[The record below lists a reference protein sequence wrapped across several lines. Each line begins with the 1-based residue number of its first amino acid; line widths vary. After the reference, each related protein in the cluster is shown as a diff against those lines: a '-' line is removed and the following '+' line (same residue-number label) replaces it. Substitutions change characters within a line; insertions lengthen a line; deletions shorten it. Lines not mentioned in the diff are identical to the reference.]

1 MASPARQLSARN
13 RISFER
19 RAGDA
24 AALLGGL
31 CLVAAC
37 GLVARDGEVGSLE
50 TAAFRLVNDLPDGLT
65 PVMQGAQYLG
75 VLAVGPVVAVAAL
88 ALRRYRLGLAA
99 VLVTAGKIAGERV
112 VWRFVVRS
120 RPGTS
125 IVDAIVRAGTPT
137 TGQSFVSGHVVLT
150 TGLAWIVTPY
160 LRGRWRV
167 VPGALAGLVAFARI
181 YLGAHAPLDVVGGVG
196 LGAAIGGAANLIVGV
211 PGTTKDPALAP
222 AGESA

>member
-1 MASPARQLSARN
+1 M
-13 RISFER
+13 SFER
-19 RAGDA
+19 RAVDG

-31 CLVAAC
+31 CLLAAC
-37 GLVARDGEVGSLE
+37 GLIARDGEVHQLE
-50 TAAFRLVNDLPDGLT
+50 TAAFRIVNDLPDGLT
-65 PVMQGAQYLG
+65 PVMQGAQFLG
-75 VLAVGPVVAVAAL
+75 VLAVGPVVALGAF

-99 VLVTAGKIAGERV
+99 VLVTVGKLVAERV
-112 VWRFVVRS
+112 VWRFVARS

-125 IVDAIVRAGTPT
+125 IVDAIVRGGTPT

-167 VPGALAGLVAFARI
+167 VPGALAGLVAFARL
-181 YLGAHAPLDVVGGVG
+181 YLGAHAPLDVVGGLG

-211 PGTTKDPALAP
+211 PGSTRDPVVAANEP
-222 AGESA
+222 A